1 MLVVAFGTLKGGP
14 GKTTVL
20 FNVAGVLAEEKRV
33 CVVDFDPQCNLSGS
47 CGVKQNVDWRK
58 LIKKLPVEIKPSS
71 RDIFER
77 TDEITPEEL
86 VVKSPIP
93 GLPNLDVIPGNML
106 MTATEFNMVNRA
118 GRESV
123 LSNFIEDHADFFE
136 QYDYV
141 LLDTNPSVGVINQN
155 AFMAADSIVLVTDVG
170 EDGIEGAGMFLYLWG
185 AISRGLRKQ
194 PNIEALIINRAS
206 RTINLTDELYEY
218 CANDEFFGD
227 LLVKDMIYEKVIYRD
242 ARMAHT
248 PVNLMKNGKEA
259 TQDIRNVVNELFER
273 GVF

>member
-1 MLVVAFGTLKGGP
+1 MLVVAFATLKGGT

-20 FNVAGVLAEEKRV
+20 FNVAGVLAEEKKV
-33 CVVDFDPQCNLSGS
+33 CVIDLDPQCNLSGA

-58 LIKKLPVEIKPSS
+58 LIKRIPVEIKTSS

-77 TDEITPEEL
+77 TDEIQPEEL

-93 GLPNLDVIPGNML
+93 DLPNLDAIPGNML

-118 GRESV
+118 GREAI
-123 LSNFIEDHADFFE
+123 LANYIEDHADFFE

-155 AFMAADSIVLVTDVG
+155 AFMAADSIVLITDVG

-185 AISRGLRKQ
+185 SICHGLRKQ
-194 PNIEALIINRAS
+194 PNIEALVINRAS
-206 RTINLTDELYEY
+206 RTISLTDELYEY
-218 CANDEFFGD
+218 CAQDEFFGE
-227 LLVKDMIYEKVIYRD
+227 LLVKDMIYEKVVYKE
-242 ARMAHT
+242 ARMDHT
-248 PVNLMKNGKEA
+248 PVNIMKKGKDA
-259 TQDIRNVVNELFER
+259 ALDIRSVVNELFER

>member
-20 FNVAGVLAEEKRV
+20 FNVAGVLAEKKRV
-33 CVVDFDPQCNLSGS
+33 CLIDLDPQCNLSGA
-47 CGVKQNVDWRK
+47 CGVKQNLDWRK
-58 LIKKLPVEIKPSS
+58 LIKKMPVQITPSS
-71 RDIFER
+71 RDIFENSEISP
-77 TDEITPEEL
+77 DEI
-86 VVKSPIP
+86 VVKGPIE

-123 LSNFIEDHADFFE
+123 LRNYLEDNADYFD

-141 LLDTNPSVGVINQN
+141 LLDTNPSMGVINQN
-155 AFMAADSIVLVTDVG
+155 AFLAADSIVLVTDVG

-185 AISRGLRKQ
+185 SVCKGLRKE
-194 PNIEALIINRAS
+194 PNIEALVINRAS
-206 RTINLTDELYEY
+206 RTIRLTNELYEY
-218 CANDEFFGD
+218 CADDEFFGD
-227 LLVKDMIYEKVIYRD
+227 LLVKDMIYEKVIYKD
-242 ARMAHT
+242 ARMDHT
-248 PVNLMKNGKEA
+248 PVNMLKNGKEA
-259 TQDIRNVVNELFER
+259 AEDIRKIVSELFER